1 MTMRALSAQTQMEL
15 RLTLRRGESLLIT
28 LAVPVLLLVFF
39 ASLSIVRF
47 PGSLSSP
54 IGYLLPGMLTLAVI
68 SNGMVS
74 AGIAT
79 AYDRYYGVLK
89 LLGSSPLS
97 RASLITAKVLAII
110 AFEVIQLVL
119 LFTVAVLFYGWRPS
133 GSVTET
139 IIALLLGTATFT
151 GIGLAMAG
159 SLRAEVTLAGANG
172 LYLLFLLLGD
182 AVLPLNHLPGALQ
195 FIARMLPAAP
205 LADALRIAMGSGIFA
220 GRYGLSLAEE
230 ALWAVVVLAI
240 AVRTFRW
247 E

>member
-1 MTMRALSAQTQMEL
+1 MRMRALGAQMQMEM

-28 LAVPVLLLVFF
+28 LAVPVLLFIFF

-47 PGSLSSP
+47 PGSTSSP
-54 IGYLLPGMLTLAVI
+54 TGYLLPGMLTLAVI

-79 AYDRYYGVLK
+79 AYERYYGVLK

-97 RASLITAKVLAII
+97 RVSLITAKVLAII
-110 AFEVIQLVL
+110 SFEIIQLVL
-119 LFTVAVLFYGWRPS
+119 LFAVAVLFYGWRPA
-133 GSVTET
+133 GSFAGV
-139 IIALLLGTATFT
+139 IIALLSGTATFT
-151 GIGLAMAG
+151 GLGLAMAG

-182 AVLPLNHLPGALQ
+182 AVLPLDHLPGALQ
-195 FIARMLPAAP
+195 LLAQVLPAAP
-205 LADALRIAMGSGIFA
+205 LTDALRIAMSSGTFA
-220 GRYGLSLAEE
+220 GQYGLSLAEE
-230 ALWAVVVLAI
+230 AAWAVVVLAT
-240 AVRTFRW
+240 AVRTFQW